1 MAILDATRDVLL
13 VRARRLAMF
22 TLAWNLAEGVVAV
35 TAAVAAGSRALIGFG
50 LDSGIESIS
59 AAVLLWRLGAE
70 MGDPER
76 TEQVER
82 VALRAIG
89 VSFLVLAAYVAVD
102 AVRSLVIGD
111 EPDASRVGIALTA
124 LSIVVMP
131 VLARRKR
138 RVADALESGA
148 ARADAAQTMACM
160 WLSGV
165 VLAGLVLN
173 AALQWWWADPVA
185 ALAVVVLLLNEGRE
199 ALTGE
204 RLDDCC

>member
-1 MAILDATRDVLL
+1 MALLDARRDVLL

-70 MGDPER
+70 IRDPER
-76 TEQVER
+76 AEHVER

-131 VLARRKR
+131 VLAGRKR

>member
-1 MAILDATRDVLL
+1 MALLDARRDVLL

-70 MGDPER
+70 IRDPER
-76 TEQVER
+76 AEHVER

-111 EPDASRVGIALTA
+111 QPDASRVGIALTA